1 MLLVSWDRIWDRERI
16 SAGSLPR
23 VCALHCTPV
32 HRPLHLYTGRPS
44 APTPPLLSYAPS
56 PSFKV
61 SIPPQLPKLL
71 SAIVK
76 NARHCNIICSAAEML
91 LELALE
97 PKTNIRQPCLCWIRL
112 SSFNKSEASDDPRQF
127 EYRRV
132 TATEHSNMNM
142 NIGTCLAGITLC
154 CFHTSNSP
162 CAHMDGRAIEP
173 ILT

>member
-1 MLLVSWDRIWDRERI
+1 MLARYHESVPST
-16 SAGSLPR
+16 A
-23 VCALHCTPV
+23 
-32 HRPLHLYTGRPS
+32 HLYTDLFTFILEGPLHQ
-44 APTPPLLSYAPS
+44 PLPLLSYAPS
-56 PSFKV
+56 ASFKV
-61 SIPPQLPKLL
+61 SIPPQLPKLF

-91 LELALE
+91 SELALE
-97 PKTNIRQPCLCWIRL
+97 PKTNIRQPCLCCIHL

-154 CFHTSNSP
+154 CSRTSNSP
-162 CAHMDGRAIEP
+162 CVHMDGRAIKP